1 MAMPIKSKTVDNK
14 TDKTPM
20 SCATDLYLIL
30 SGLSDEELSIF
41 LQGNSGLVDILIR
54 KLQEY

>member
-1 MAMPIKSKTVDNK
+1 MVMPIKPNIIDNK
-14 TDKTPM
+14 TDKTPT
-20 SCATDLYLIL
+20 SCAVDLYLIL
-30 SGLSDEELSIF
+30 SGLSDEELAIF